1 MIRITVAALA
11 LALVAGTAD
20 SQTRTNPNR
29 SADQLNAR
37 VLEVLQAREAASTPV
52 VAAPTP
58 APAPAPAPM
67 TLSGIY
73 LGANMG
79 SNFQDNTDYTLG
91 AVVGYQFAPNWAAE
105 ITYDYLRNSSNV
117 RSTDGQMV
125 MGNVVYSR
133 RLGNTSITPYALA
146 GAGIGWN
153 GMGERATGDNL
164 ALYNVGG
171 GLRINLVSNIDVDAR
186 YRYVGAFNDGEAGNS
201 HMVTGGLNIRF

>member
-1 MIRITVAALA
+1 MIRITLAALA
-11 LALVAGTAD
+11 LAFTAGTAD
-20 SQTRTNPNR
+20 AHNRPNPNR

-37 VLEVLQAREAASTPV
+37 VLEVIQPRE
-52 VAAPTP
+52 VAAPAP
-58 APAPAPAPM
+58 VAAAPAPAPAPM

-73 LGANMG
+73 LGGNMG
-79 SNFQDNTDYTLG
+79 SNFQDSTDYTVG
-91 AVVGYQFAPNWAAE
+91 AVVGYQITPNIAAE
-105 ITYDYLRNSSNV
+105 ITYDYLRNTSTV
-117 RSTDGQMV
+117 RATDGQMV

-153 GMGERATGDNL
+153 GMGEAGTGNNL

-186 YRYVGAFNDGEAGNS
+186 YRYVGAFNDGDAGNS
-201 HMVTGGLNIRF
+201 HMGTVGFNIRF